1 MVGVVKDKIGLFKTN
16 TTKNYSK
23 LPRANNAYG
32 GQEKPRKT
40 KNKKQIIRRKN
51 N

>member
-1 MVGVVKDKIGLFKTN
+1 MGVVKDKMGLFKTN

-23 LPRANNAYG
+23 LTRANNVYG

-40 KNKKQIIRRKN
+40 KNKKN
-51 N
+51 NQKKK